1 MKSRWLMLIGVVA
14 LLVGA
19 LAVLGIGTAFA
30 WGTGPQGSGLSGMM
44 GGVGGMMGGGQG
56 MMGGVYGQSSQN
68 QGQPIGLDQA
78 VKNVQSYVDQTG
90 NKGLVVD
97 EVMEF
102 QNNYYA
108 IVKEKNTGTGA
119 FELLVNKATGQ
130 VFPEMG
136 PNMMWNT
143 KYGMHSAGSNGLY
156 GGIQRMMSGQGGL
169 MEGSA
174 QGMMS
179 GQYPVTAPSGP
190 MTVTADQAKSLAQ
203 QWLDQNQKGST
214 TETPDQFYG
223 YYTVHT
229 LKDGK
234 VSGMLSVNGYTG
246 QVWYH
251 SWHGNFVQ
259 ARDLGQ

>member
-1 MKSRWLMLIGVVA
+1 MMKGRRLVMISVVA

-30 WGTGPQGSGLSGMM
+30 WGSGPQGWGP
-44 GGVGGMMGGGQG
+44 GGMMGGGQG
-56 MMGGVYGQSSQN
+56 MMGGAYGQSGQS

-90 NKGLVVD
+90 NKDLVVD

-108 IVKEKNTGTGA
+108 IVKEKSTGIGA
-119 FELLVNKATGQ
+119 FEVLVNRTTGQ

-143 KYGMHSAGSNGLY
+143 KYGMHSAGSSGLY
-156 GGIQRMMSGQGGL
+156 SGMQGMMDQGTMNGQSGMMGGM
-169 MEGSA
+169 A

-179 GQYPVTAPSGP
+179 GQNPVTAPTGP
-190 MTVTADQAKSLAQ
+190 MTVSADQAKSLAQ

-214 TETPDQFYG
+214 TESPDQFYG

-251 SWHGNFVQ
+251 SWHGDFVQ
-259 ARDLGQ
+259 LRELGA